1 MKYIPTLTITS
12 NDYNNLINENKKLK
26 DLLIIC
32 NKENKELKNKINSL
46 TNDNTKL
53 NDDLQKAKKIISNL
67 KKNPNAQKENNN
79 IINNL
84 NDLIKMKDNL
94 INELRIK
101 LQKNGNNNQPVNFK
115 DIMVINFV
123 STDQKIS
130 CGIQCLKTE
139 TFAEVEER
147 LYQQY
152 EEYREKNY
160 NFITK
165 GRLVLR
171 FKKIFENNIQNQ
183 DKVQLLDLSSDE

>member
-1 MKYIPTLTITS
+1 MKYIPTVTITS

-67 KKNPNAQKENNN
+67 KKNPNDQKEKNN

-147 LYQQY
+147 LYQQ
-152 EEYREKNY
+152 
-160 NFITK
+160 
-165 GRLVLR
+165 
-171 FKKIFENNIQNQ
+171 
-183 DKVQLLDLSSDE
+183 